1 MICLD
6 KIFRELKKDFNLKV
20 FLDSYEFKI
29 AKSERSELF
38 FDKENKRFNIFYK
51 SNNELFR
58 LLLETEHYDFN
69 NNFEIKINSSFKDLS
84 IMVDVA
90 RNYPLKVETF
100 KKLIR
105 YMALLGYS
113 TLKIYLEDLFE
124 VNNEPYFGYL
134 RGRYSKEEIKEIVN
148 YADLFKIEVM
158 PYIQTLAHLNQIK
171 RWCVYRDHFD
181 IDDILLVD
189 DERTYTLIDNMLET
203 ISESFTSKRIN
214 IGMDEAYLLGRGKYL
229 DKNGYEKRVNIFK
242 KHLSK
247 VLTLTSKYN
256 LDVEM
261 WGDMFFN
268 NSSYAYD
275 NLSVEDLNKVNNLK
289 LVYWDYEYKD
299 VKEFQSLIKLHK
311 KVSDKVSTA
320 GGSWKWLGLA
330 PNNKYAIAANINFMK
345 ASLKENIEEYT
356 LTCWGDNG
364 SSASIFSILP
374 TLFAVANFSF
384 YQGNKK
390 IDYLFKDIFKI
401 SFKDFLYVDK
411 VNNVTINDPLNAKNN
426 ISRIYLYND
435 LLLGTY
441 NSLIDKDQISTYKVI
456 KKKLNKLSKNNSFN
470 YIFKTLFEFCRVLI
484 LKVDI
489 MDELRIAYQD
499 NNKEKLNEILIK
511 LNKLKNTFD
520 KFYFA
525 LYEQYHLEAKGNG
538 FDVIDIRLGG
548 ILQRIKT
555 TIRKIN
561 DYLKYGTKID
571 ELEEIMLDFYG
582 NVYSYF
588 HPNDIVDNSY
598 IKISSINVN
607 W

>member
-275 NLSVEDLNKVNNLK
+275 NLSVQDLNKVNNLK

-401 SFKDFLYVDK
+401 SFNDFLYVDK

-484 LKVDI
+484 LKVEI

-511 LNKLKNTFD
+511 LNKLKTTFD

-548 ILQRIKT
+548 VLQRIKT

>member
-113 TLKIYLEDLFE
+113 TLKIYLEDLLE

-229 DKNGYEKRVNIFK
+229 DKHGYEKRVNIFK

-384 YQGNKK
+384 YQGKKK

-401 SFKDFLYVDK
+401 SFNDFLYVDK

>member
-113 TLKIYLEDLFE
+113 TLKIYFEDLLE

-275 NLSVEDLNKVNNLK
+275 NLSVQDLNKVNNLK

-484 LKVDI
+484 LKVEI

-511 LNKLKNTFD
+511 LNKLKTTFD

-548 ILQRIKT
+548 VLQRIKT
-555 TIRKIN
+555 TIRKLN

>member
-6 KIFRELKKDFNLKV
+6 KIFKELKKDFNLKV

-113 TLKIYLEDLFE
+113 TLKIYLEDLLE

-171 RWCVYRDHFD
+171 RWCVYRDYFD

-203 ISESFTSKRIN
+203 LSESFTSKRIN

-261 WGDMFFN
+261 RGDMFFN

-411 VNNVTINDPLNAKNN
+411 VNNVTINDSLNAKNN

>member
-6 KIFRELKKDFNLKV
+6 KIFIELKKDFNLKV

-113 TLKIYLEDLFE
+113 TLKIYLEDLLE

-275 NLSVEDLNKVNNLK
+275 NLSVEDINKINNLK

-484 LKVDI
+484 IKVDI

-538 FDVIDIRLGG
+538 FDVIDTRLGG
-548 ILQRIKT
+548 VLQRIKT

>member
-113 TLKIYLEDLFE
+113 TLKIYLEDLLE

-158 PYIQTLAHLNQIK
+158 PYIQTLAHLYQIK

-275 NLSVEDLNKVNNLK
+275 NLSVQDLNKVNNLK

-548 ILQRIKT
+548 VLQRIKT
-555 TIRKIN
+555 TIRKLN

>member
-20 FLDSYEFKI
+20 FLNSYDFKI
-29 AKSERSELF
+29 NQSERSELS

-113 TLKIYLEDLFE
+113 TLKIYFEDLLE

-299 VKEFQSLIKLHK
+299 VEEFQSLIKLHK

-484 LKVDI
+484 LKVEI

-511 LNKLKNTFD
+511 LNKLKTTFD

-548 ILQRIKT
+548 VLQRIKT

>member
-1 MICLD
+1 MIYLD
-6 KIFRELKKDFNLKV
+6 KIFIELKKDFNLKV

-113 TLKIYLEDLFE
+113 TLKIYFEDLLE

-320 GGSWKWLGLA
+320 GGSWRWLGLA

-401 SFKDFLYVDK
+401 SFNDFLYVDK

-484 LKVDI
+484 LKVEI

-511 LNKLKNTFD
+511 LNKLRTTFD

-548 ILQRIKT
+548 VLQRIKT
-555 TIRKIN
+555 TIRKLN

>member
-113 TLKIYLEDLFE
+113 TLKIYLEDLLE

-275 NLSVEDLNKVNNLK
+275 NLSVQDLNKVNNLK

-345 ASLKENIEEYT
+345 ASLKENIGEYT
-356 LTCWGDNG
+356 LTCWGDHG

-401 SFKDFLYVDK
+401 SFNDFLYVDK

-484 LKVDI
+484 LKVEI

-511 LNKLKNTFD
+511 LNKLKTTFD

-548 ILQRIKT
+548 VLQRIKT

>member
-113 TLKIYLEDLFE
+113 TLKIYLEDLLE

-275 NLSVEDLNKVNNLK
+275 NLSVQDLNKVNNLK

-401 SFKDFLYVDK
+401 SFNDFLYVDK

-484 LKVDI
+484 LKVEI

-511 LNKLKNTFD
+511 LNKLRTTFD

-548 ILQRIKT
+548 VLQRIKT

>member
-1 MICLD
+1 MIYLD
-6 KIFRELKKDFNLKV
+6 KIFIELKKDFNLKV

-113 TLKIYLEDLFE
+113 TLKIYLEDLLE

-275 NLSVEDLNKVNNLK
+275 NLSVQDLNKVNNLK

-320 GGSWKWLGLA
+320 GGSWRWLGLA

-401 SFKDFLYVDK
+401 SFNDFLYVDK

-484 LKVDI
+484 LKVEI

-511 LNKLKNTFD
+511 LNKLRTTFD

-548 ILQRIKT
+548 VLQRIKT
-555 TIRKIN
+555 TIRKLN

>member
-6 KIFRELKKDFNLKV
+6 KIFKELKKDFNLKV

-113 TLKIYLEDLFE
+113 TLKIYLEDLLE

-134 RGRYSKEEIKEIVN
+134 RGRYSKEEIKERVN

-311 KVSDKVSTA
+311 KVSGKVSTA

-489 MDELRIAYQD
+489 MDELRVVYQD

>member
-6 KIFRELKKDFNLKV
+6 KIFIELKKDFNLKV

-113 TLKIYLEDLFE
+113 TLKIYLEDLLE

-229 DKNGYEKRVNIFK
+229 DKHGYEKRVNIFK

-384 YQGNKK
+384 YQGKKK

-401 SFKDFLYVDK
+401 SFNDFLYVDK

>member
-229 DKNGYEKRVNIFK
+229 DKNGYEKRINIFK

-401 SFKDFLYVDK
+401 SFNDFLYVDK

-484 LKVDI
+484 LKVEI

-511 LNKLKNTFD
+511 LNKLKTTFD

-548 ILQRIKT
+548 VLQRIKT
-555 TIRKIN
+555 TIRKLN

>member
-113 TLKIYLEDLFE
+113 TLKIYLEDLLE

>member
-20 FLDSYEFKI
+20 FLNSYDFKI
-29 AKSERSELF
+29 NQSERSELF

-113 TLKIYLEDLFE
+113 TLKIYFEDLLE

-484 LKVDI
+484 LKVEI

-511 LNKLKNTFD
+511 LNKLKTTFD

-548 ILQRIKT
+548 VLQRIKT
-555 TIRKIN
+555 TIRKLN